1 MGITELL
8 TQLANPETI
17 HSLSFVDKM
26 LGGLLVSMLGMGIT
40 FISLIVLQIIIS
52 LLARFTAPS
61 PGKAAIVPPAG
72 TVTPDREPAA
82 TSTGDDE
89 LVAVMTAA
97 IAMYPSLAK
106 GNIVIRNIRRIENQL
121 PAWNRAGMLD
131 QMNSRF

>member
-17 HSLSFVDKM
+17 HTLPLVANILS
-26 LGGLLVSMLGMGIT
+26 GLIVTMLGMGIT
-40 FISLIVLQIIIS
+40 FISLIALQVIIS

-61 PGKAAIVPPAG
+61 AGQAALQPPAP
-72 TVTPDREPAA
+72 TVAAGREADAA
-82 TSTGDDE
+82 GGDDE
-89 LVAVMTAA
+89 LVAVITAA
-97 IAMYPSLAK
+97 IAMYPSLAQK
-106 GNIVIRNIRRIENQL
+106 NIVIRNIRRIENQV